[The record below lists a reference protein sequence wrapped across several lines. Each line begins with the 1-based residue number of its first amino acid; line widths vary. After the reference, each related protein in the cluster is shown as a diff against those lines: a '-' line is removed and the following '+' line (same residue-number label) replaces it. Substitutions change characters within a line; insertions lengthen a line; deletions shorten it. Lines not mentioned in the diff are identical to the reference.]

1 MPKKKSQGQPR
12 AFRSA
17 RHLVEW
23 FDQYCEELERDEFRA
38 VPTFTGF
45 ARWCRDVKGSKVSRR
60 TLYSAIREYYPE
72 VRDELEDLRADTL
85 VSGAARGDYAA
96 SVTIF
101 ALKNWC
107 RWTDRAEPEQ
117 AHEVQ
122 VVLPNEA
129 DEEAY

>member
-1 MPKKKSQGQPR
+1 MPKKKEQGQPR

-23 FDQYCEELERDEFRA
+23 FDKYCEELEDGGFRSA
-38 VPTFTGF
+38 PTLTGF

-60 TLYSAIREYYPE
+60 TLYSAIHEYYPE
-72 VRDELEDLRADTL
+72 IRDELEDLRADTL
-85 VSGAARGDYAA
+85 VNGAAQGKYAA

-107 RWTDRAEPEQ
+107 RWSDRVESNESGKV
-117 AHEVQ
+117 EI
-122 VVLPNEA
+122 VLPDEA